1 MDINTIDNLL
11 NGIEKAAKYGLKKF
25 EELEESRQTHTTD
38 EEGVLYLI
46 RSNRIVG
53 TLDMLNI
60 ILDWVDGETTLYVT
74 LEEIYLEYLKNL

>member
-11 NGIEKAAKYGLKKF
+11 NGIEKTAKYGLKKF

-60 ILDWVDGETTLYVT
+60 ILDWVGDEDVT
-74 LEEIYLEYLKNL
+74 LEELYLEYLKTL